1 MITGSDPPRPTDVRC
16 DPVGDFG
23 CDPGQDTSLHEQLL
37 ELLAD
42 SATELLQAEA
52 LAPALDRI
60 FERIRRVI
68 RLDVF
73 FHYAFDEAG
82 QALDLVAWS
91 GVPDARM
98 ADWRRVPIAHGVCST
113 LAQDRQVMIGEN
125 IQQSDDPRHAVAR
138 GMGMQAFYGTPL
150 LHKGRLLGT
159 LAFGRRCCG
168 RFSDAEIRFLQTLS
182 SHVTLAD
189 HRIGV
194 DHELR
199 ARIEERDRMLAER
212 SVIERQMLELTR
224 ASALG
229 SIAATVAHELNQP
242 LSAATN
248 YLAALRMSSAGDE
261 SARALALSAEQ
272 QLHRIGEIIRR
283 IRRMVRQDDL
293 LLETRSLATVIDE
306 AVLVVRAAAPGRIP
320 PVTVAIGSDA
330 PQARFDNIQ
339 IVQVLANLLRN
350 AAEACEGRPA
360 SAITIAT
367 ERLDPEMVVVRVIDN
382 GRGIAPAVK
391 PTLFQPG
398 LRDGTHREH
407 GMGLGLAISRHLIEG
422 HGGRIWTEDTPGG
435 GATFAFTLPAAP
447 ARTPVPA

>member
-1 MITGSDPPRPTDVRC
+1 MLTPSDPFRTSNP
-16 DPVGDFG
+16 G
-23 CDPGQDTSLHEQLL
+23 CDAGDDTQLHKQLL

-60 FERIRRVI
+60 FARIHRIV

-73 FHYAFDEAG
+73 FHYAFDPAG

-91 GVPDARM
+91 GVPEERM
-98 ADWRRVPIAHGVCST
+98 DDWRRVPISDGVCST
-113 LAQDRQVMIGEN
+113 LARDRQVMIGEN
-125 IQQSDDPRHAVAR
+125 IQQSDDPRHAIAR

-150 LHKGRLLGT
+150 LHKDRLLGT

-182 SHVTLAD
+182 SYVTLAD
-189 HRIGV
+189 HRICV
-194 DHELR
+194 DRELR
-199 ARIEERDRMLAER
+199 ARLEERDRMLAER
-212 SVIERQMLELTR
+212 GVIERQMLELTR

-248 YLAALRMSSAGDE
+248 YLAALRMSAADNE
-261 SARALALSAEQ
+261 SARTLALSAEQ

-293 LLETRSLATVIDE
+293 LLETRSLAGVIDE
-306 AVLVVRAAAPGRIP
+306 AILVVRAAAPRLLP
-320 PVTVAIGSDA
+320 PVTLDIDA
-330 PQARFDNIQ
+330 DASEARFDNVQ
-339 IVQVLANLLRN
+339 IAQVLANLLRN
-350 AAEACEGRPA
+350 AGEACLGQP
-360 SAITIAT
+360 SPAITIAT
-367 ERLDPEMVVVRVIDN
+367 APQDAESVVVRVIDN
-382 GRGIAPAVK
+382 GRGVAPSVK
-391 PTLFQPG
+391 PMLFQPG
-398 LRDGTHREH
+398 LGDGGHSAQ
-407 GMGLGLAISRHLIEG
+407 GMGLGLTISRHLIEG
-422 HGGRIWTEDTPGG
+422 HGGRIWAEETPGG

-447 ARTPVPA
+447 ALTPVPA